1 MATYTITV
9 DDMKDNAAELVRA
22 VHEQQIEYV
31 ILQGGAPVAL
41 LSPGTIAALRPETTS
56 VAAEL
61 AILDAWLDEGD
72 EDEIPYDDF
81 LAFIEQHRLD
91 LHTEP

>member
-1 MATYTITV
+1 MVTYTITV
-9 DDMKDNAAELVRA
+9 DDMKDHAAELVRA
-22 VHEQQIEYV
+22 VHEQQIAYV
-31 ILQGGAPVAL
+31 ILQGDAPVAL

-56 VAAEL
+56 VAAEFD
-61 AILDAWLDEGD
+61 ILDAWLDEGD
-72 EDEIPYDDF
+72 EDEIPYADF

>member
-9 DDMKDNAAELVRA
+9 DEMKDHAAELVRA

-41 LSPGTIAALRPETTS
+41 LSPSTMAALRPETTS

-61 AILDAWLDEGD
+61 AILDAWLDEGGD
-72 EDEIPYDDF
+72 DEIPYDDF